1 MPEAFQ
7 ERRQPRP
14 FRILYMPLGG
24 FLRRFVRRETPLPV
38 IPHADASPSP
48 VPAAGGESALRWQCG
63 VTRLDDQTKALFQ
76 AIRHYQ
82 STVKSGAGSA
92 VIEETLVFLEGH
104 AAGHLRLEEAYLE
117 RIGFPGLAEHRQGHR
132 IFQRQIQAFRD
143 RVAHRDPSVALELS
157 QLLYAWTKEH
167 ILKEDSIWCEF
178 ARSNRHH

>member
-1 MPEAFQ
+1 VPEAFR

-24 FLRRFVRRETPLPV
+24 FLRRFVRKDMPLPV
-38 IPHADASPSP
+38 AAPPDAGPTAVP
-48 VPAAGGESALRWQCG
+48 VANGEHALRWQCG
-63 VTRLDDQTKALFQ
+63 VARLDDQTKALFQ

-82 STVKSGAGSA
+82 ATVKSGTGSV
-92 VIEETLVFLEGH
+92 VIEEMLAFLEGH

-132 IFQRQIQAFRD
+132 IFQHQIQAFRD
-143 RVAHRDPSVALELS
+143 RVADHDPSVGLELS

-178 ARSNRHH
+178 ARSSRRP